1 MSNSDLILNQ
11 WEKQISNYEKLTID
25 VAKNIYEKINLTND
39 PNLKKAYM
47 DRLVLGTLYV
57 VLRYIKRNKL
67 SFFIKPPYDMNDV
80 ISSFNEVWINKIYNG
95 ELLHVSGFS
104 QLFTSSFFSEVYNK
118 LGGSKISNDLI
129 KLTNDQLLDLF
140 LKYVDLKNS
149 DNAIFMEL

>member
-67 SFFIKPPYDMNDV
+67 Y
-80 ISSFNEVWINKIYNG
+80 IN
-95 ELLHVSGFS
+95 
-104 QLFTSSFFSEVYNK
+104 
-118 LGGSKISNDLI
+118 
-129 KLTNDQLLDLF
+129 
-140 LKYVDLKNS
+140 
-149 DNAIFMEL
+149 